1 MNGDR
6 RYIAVSIKHSE
17 YRWKFGDPLVMW
29 GYHRT
34 ADDEERCFADYTI
47 YPDKAERYALGD
59 FTAHGYN
66 QYGAE
71 IVKEDKPVKIEYG
84 FCRKWKEWD
93 TVLVDE
99 EDIYTYYRAASLPME
114 VRKG

>member
-1 MNGDR
+1 
-6 RYIAVSIKHSE
+6 
-17 YRWKFGDPLVMW
+17 MW

-66 QYGAE
+66 QDRTADIKDDE
-71 IVKEDKPVKIEYG
+71 PVKLEIG
-84 FCRKWKEWD
+84 FCKKLKDRWD

-99 EDIYTYYRAASLPME
+99 GDIYTYYKAASL
-114 VRKG
+114 RKEAIKA